1 MPGGRPKKK
10 GGKPKREDVDLK
22 LPKVRREAAV
32 KKLRRPVNEA
42 MVEQNNNDDGDRKV
56 EEEVLEELEG
66 EVEVSK
72 GSKQGRPSLSPA
84 GPMNADQLRQ
94 RMKEVNKARR
104 EETKMSERQEQIS
117 KVRKEAAE
125 LRWKNEEERKKQH
138 KPEKCDEEVLG
149 LLPDGHALKL
159 DILREAI
166 PNKKSRFYGHFPYG
180 GGGLNPIP

>member
-66 EVEVSK
+66 EVENVIS
-72 GSKQGRPSLSPA
+72 
-84 GPMNADQLRQ
+84 
-94 RMKEVNKARR
+94 
-104 EETKMSERQEQIS
+104 IS
-117 KVRKEAAE
+117 KKYMFS
-125 LRWKNEEERKKQH
+125 KKGQ
-138 KPEKCDEEVLG
+138 
-149 LLPDGHALKL
+149 
-159 DILREAI
+159 
-166 PNKKSRFYGHFPYG
+166 RFM
-180 GGGLNPIP
+180 LSSA

>member
-72 GSKQGRPSLSPA
+72 GSNQGRPSLSSTKTRLK
-84 GPMNADQLRQ
+84 GVKCYQHF
-94 RMKEVNKARR
+94 KE
-104 EETKMSERQEQIS
+104 I
-117 KVRKEAAE
+117 
-125 LRWKNEEERKKQH
+125 H
-138 KPEKCDEEVLG
+138 VL
-149 LLPDGHALKL
+149 
-159 DILREAI
+159 
-166 PNKKSRFYGHFPYG
+166 
-180 GGGLNPIP
+180 